1 MARFGYHAFGHFLL
15 DHDDDA
21 LDGKLLFQELHD
33 DRRRDIVGQIGT
45 DREGLVIHDFFDV
58 DAQDVAVDD
67 AHVVIVF
74 QGLVEDGQQM
84 VVQFDSRDGCARFG
98 QGLGQGAD
106 ARPDFQDRIAL
117 PDFGSVGNVVD
128 DGVTD
133 EEILAQLLI
142 HAQAKA
148 FDDVADDVG
157 IGQVDFFHLFHLVDL
172 TEGIIPFVTGDAVM
186 VQAFQKLFGIAIAD
200 TQDSADFGP
209 AVGRI
214 RRPVEAGSGN
224 VLHGK
229 GRLRFIRRT
238 ADFGQGQADDFR
250 RGKDGSAADGCVL
263 PDHRDPSG

>member
-1 MARFGYHAFGHFLL
+1 
-15 DHDDDA
+15 
-21 LDGKLLFQELHD
+21 
-33 DRRRDIVGQIGT
+33 
-45 DREGLVIHDFFDV
+45 
-58 DAQDVAVDD
+58 
-67 AHVVIVF
+67 
-74 QGLVEDGQQM
+74 M

-148 FDDVADDVG
+148 VDDVADDVG

-250 RGKDGSAADGCVL
+250 RGLFDAQVVVGNGIFPGIKACLALGKRSVRNLRICSPARSGSGQDDDAPLFIGTADRVPACEA
-263 PDHRDPSG
+263 SN